1 MKMVIFVQSA
11 IIITLLALLGIFI
24 YVDIWPSFS
33 QKYFAKQYLNNNIS
47 DSAYVDLCYHQ
58 ALNMMTDDDLEI
70 SIYDDNSFVERY
82 RRWKYD
88 NEKSSNEELDFYK
101 NYLALGLLK
110 YQAVFNKKNEFYIN
124 TIHKIKKYNH
134 VTNTTSSW
142 LALELYHKTNNKIY
156 ISEVHKGIDYLYSAM
171 DADSLIHYWN
181 NDLLLVD
188 GLGMYIPF
196 LVEYYK
202 TFGDKNALN
211 LAKVNFDYFIR
222 YGTCNNLPHWFIKKN
237 IGVGLNNWGRGISW
251 YILGLLALGEVDEK
265 YQAKAKLLADNL
277 LKLQSKPFKWNQFIG
292 IEANSTFDSTATIP
306 ILILLNKVYPQLIRD
321 NIEIIM
327 SNLKSITLEDG
338 TVMSASGDSSKAPFL
353 NRSKGCSEFSQGLL
367 LWFFADYMSFK
378 HY

>member
-1 MKMVIFVQSA
+1 MKKVILVQSA

-24 YVDIWPSFS
+24 YVDIWPSIS
-33 QKYFAKQYLNNNIS
+33 QKYFAKQYLDNNIS
-47 DSAYVDLCYHQ
+47 DSAYVDLCYHR
-58 ALNMMTDDDLEI
+58 ALNMMTDDNLKI
-70 SIYDDNSFVERY
+70 SIYDDNSFIERY

-88 NEKSSNEELDFYK
+88 NEKSSNKELDFYK

-110 YQAVFNKKNEFYIN
+110 YQASINRKSEFNFDNIQS
-124 TIHKIKKYNH
+124 IKKYNH
-134 VTNTTSSW
+134 VTNTTNSW
-142 LALELYHKTNNKIY
+142 LALELFHQTKKKKY
-156 ISEVHKGIDYLYSAM
+156 ISEVYGGIDYLYSVM

-181 NDLLLVD
+181 NDLILVD

-202 TFGDKNALN
+202 TFGDEKALN
-211 LAKVNFDYFIR
+211 LAKVNFDYFIK
-222 YGTCNNLPHWFIKKN
+222 YGICNHLPHWFINKN
-237 IGVGLNNWGRGISW
+237 IGIGQNNWGRGISW
-251 YILGLLALGEVDEK
+251 YILGILALSEVDEK
-265 YQAKAKLLADNL
+265 YKTEAKLLADNL
-277 LKLQSKPFKWNQFIG
+277 LKLQSRPFMWNQLVG

-321 NIEIIM
+321 NIDIIM

-367 LWFFADYMSFK
+367 LWFIADYKSFK